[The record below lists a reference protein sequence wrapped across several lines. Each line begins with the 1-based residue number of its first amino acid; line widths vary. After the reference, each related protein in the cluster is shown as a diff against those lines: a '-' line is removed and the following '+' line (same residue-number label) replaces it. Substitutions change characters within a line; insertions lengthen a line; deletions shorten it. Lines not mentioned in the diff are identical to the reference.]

1 MKEENKN
8 PALNLNENEG
18 NISSNEENEITNKKK
33 EKVLR

>member
-18 NISSNEENEITNKKK
+18 NISSNEEKIATKNEN
-33 EKVLR
+33 